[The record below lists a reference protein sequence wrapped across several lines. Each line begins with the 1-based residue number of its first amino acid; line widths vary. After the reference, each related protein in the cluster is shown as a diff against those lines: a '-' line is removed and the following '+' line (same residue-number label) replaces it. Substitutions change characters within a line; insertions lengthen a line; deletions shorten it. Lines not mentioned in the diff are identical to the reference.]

1 MDELRILLADDHL
14 LLGETLAAHLEAEK
28 GLRVVA
34 RSRNGEEAIQLARE
48 HRPDIMLLDIEMPGL
63 SGFEAARAIL
73 ARRPDTRIIFLSAY
87 TYDRHIEEALK
98 LGALGY
104 LTKSETPEQVVHAI
118 REVAANRVC
127 YSQEV
132 LDRIV
137 FDGTGPRLLKEGK
150 PRSGSLTTRE
160 LEILRHIA
168 SGLANKGIAQI
179 VHLSAKTVDK
189 HTENIMRKL
198 NIHDRVS
205 LTRYAIREGL
215 VALDC

>member
-14 LLGETLAAHLEAEK
+14 LLGETLADHLEAEK

-63 SGFEAARAIL
+63 SGLEAARAIL

-168 SGLANKGIAQI
+168 SGLPNKGIARQLDI
-179 VHLSAKTVDK
+179 QEVTVKLHLRNVY
-189 HTENIMRKL
+189 RKL
-198 NIHDRVS
+198 GASNRAHAVKI
-205 LTRYAIREGL
+205 AIGL
-215 VALDC
+215 GLDD